1 MNDVMIADYDKM
13 QRLMGYA
20 EILRKEFDVT
30 SKEIQQEFES
40 GLKVAWKS
48 RFPRRKFSMK
58 ASADPKTGNQPKHTE
73 IFEYWGQKV
82 LSAYKSFRHNL
93 DLTEK
98 MMVVTARLASIPVTK
113 EKTLFHVVSSESF
126 RSQGFGM
133 FKYAEALAQD
143 YVDKAESYGLQ
154 SELRTV
160 LTFEGRDSFGHTVKF
175 HDFEVWVSTDEIGV
189 EILRRKPDKQ
199 SMSEWV
205 ASCDRRGVNAR
216 VLCPLLSAQD
226 IEKFRQESKVGG

>member
-1 MNDVMIADYDKM
+1 MNDGMIADYDKM
-13 QRLMGYA
+13 QKMMDYA
-20 EILRKEFDVT
+20 ESLRREFDVT

-48 RFPRRKFSMK
+48 RFPRRKFSIK
-58 ASADPKTGNQPKHTE
+58 ASVDPKTGNQPKHTE
-73 IFEYWGQKV
+73 IFVYWSQKV
-82 LSAYKSFRHNL
+82 SSVYKSFRHNL
-93 DLTEK
+93 DLTEQ
-98 MMVVTARLASIPVTK
+98 MMVRLSQQASIPVTK
-113 EKTLFHVVSSESF
+113 EKMLFHVVSSDSF

-143 YVDKAESYGLQ
+143 YVDKAVSYGL
-154 SELRTV
+154 EAEVRTI
-160 LTFEGRDSFGHTVKF
+160 LTFEGMDSFGHTVKF
-175 HDFEVWVSTDEIGV
+175 HDFQIWVSTDEIGV
-189 EILRRKPDKQ
+189 EILKRKPDKQ